1 MYLSPADE
9 ERLRVFVAAEL
20 ARRTVARGLRLN
32 APEAVALACDEM
44 HMAARAGGSFD
55 QVLAAG
61 RRAVLPAELLPGV
74 ADLVDEICLEVLLA
88 DGSRLVVLRHPW
100 GPGTP
105 DGPGATRHPEG
116 TIELHEGRELR
127 RLAVRNGSARPVRV
141 ASHFPFWRTNPRLEF
156 DRGAARGFRL
166 AIPAGASVR
175 WDPGEMKEIE
185 LVPYGDDDEHA
196 W

>member
-74 ADLVDEICLEVLLA
+74 ADLVDEIGSLRPGRLA
-88 DGSRLVVLRHPW
+88 DIVLWRPAHF
-100 GPGTP
+100 GV
-105 DGPGATRHPEG
+105 RPELG
-116 TIELHEGRELR
+116 GH
-127 RLAVRNGSARPVRV
+127 
-141 ASHFPFWRTNPRLEF
+141 
-156 DRGAARGFRL
+156 
-166 AIPAGASVR
+166 
-175 WDPGEMKEIE
+175 
-185 LVPYGDDDEHA
+185 
-196 W
+196 